1 MEIIYGIYKHQDTL
15 NTQFHNLPLSPSC
28 WAKIP
33 KDDAHLFK
41 LFKEDNY
48 LYEFVP
54 LLSCYRIVFV
64 FLVFINEQEKF
75 FLFFFFS
82 KIFSF
87 SAFFG
92 LSFLLIVL
100 KKN

>member
-1 MEIIYGIYKHQDTL
+1 MKNMEIIYGIYKHQDTL

-75 FLFFFFS
+75 LFFFLKFS
-82 KIFSF
+82 LFQ
-87 SAFFG
+87 
-92 LSFLLIVL
+92 LFLVFLFCL
-100 KKN
+100 